1 MAEFRNT
8 LQALDD
14 SKLPTEKKLKMQ
26 TDIQIM
32 LGIMTRPKTKTGHIN
47 AFLQNPKKQA
57 KSIKIC
63 FLNNFSLKLEKISI
77 WYYYFSEEE
86 PKAKL
91 CSNKNKIFEAACD
104 KIEVLENNELGRYV
118 SAVEDLNAGDT
129 VMIEKAF
136 CTALLAEHSLTHCT
150 NCFKR
155 WAI

>member
-1 MAEFRNT
+1 MVLELPYPKELKYKVLDRKARCHLALNNHPAAMAEFRNT

-32 LGIMTRPKTKTGHIN
+32 LGIMARPKTKTGHIN

-77 WYYYFSEEE
+77 
-86 PKAKL
+86 
-91 CSNKNKIFEAACD
+91 
-104 KIEVLENNELGRYV
+104 
-118 SAVEDLNAGDT
+118 
-129 VMIEKAF
+129 
-136 CTALLAEHSLTHCT
+136 
-150 NCFKR
+150 
-155 WAI
+155 